1 MSDHPWLDRSGAHDR
16 SSTPDRSSTRDIPL
30 VLVHGLWDTPSLFD
44 LLKTALAG
52 RRQPLLI
59 PHLPHRWGATSLAE
73 LAGLLG
79 NHIDAAFG
87 IDQPVDLLGF
97 SMGGVVGR
105 YWIQIR
111 GGHRRT
117 RRLFSVGSPQRGT
130 WAAIPIPAFP
140 LRGIAEMKPGS
151 DLLRLL
157 DADLSNLQR
166 VDCRSYYCASD
177 LTVFPGWR
185 ATLPLGPSVEL
196 PVQSHRAMITHPRA
210 LEILCRDLL
219 MP

>member
-1 MSDHPWLDRSGAHDR
+1 MLKPPSEAPLVQ
-16 SSTPDRSSTRDIPL
+16 PPL

-44 LLKTALAG
+44 PLKTALAG

-59 PHLPHRWGATSLAE
+59 PYLPHHWGASSLAE

-79 NHIDAAFG
+79 SHIDAAFG
-87 IDQPVDLLGF
+87 VDQPIDLLGF

-105 YWIQIR
+105 YWIQLL

-117 RRLFSVGSPQRGT
+117 RRLFSVGSPHKGT
-130 WAAIPIPAFP
+130 WAAIPVPAFL

-151 DLLRLL
+151 GLLQLL
-157 DADLSNLQR
+157 DRDISHLQR
-166 VDCRSYYCASD
+166 IDCRSYYCPND

-185 ATLPLGPSVEL
+185 ATLPLGPSL
-196 PVQSHRAMITHPRA
+196 AMPVSSHRQLISHPKA
-210 LEILCRDLL
+210 LEILCKDLL